1 MRCYSTTPPPQGQ
14 YLGAGILLR
23 AQLCSEWL
31 WGCRA
36 MAESNA
42 VHTRRPT
49 MRRATAAAAERI
61 YREKFG
67 AADGSVPATFEA
79 SNAIAVCAVKHI
91 VMTADG
97 LQWQRGC
104 RR

>member
-1 MRCYSTTPPPQGQ
+1 MREALAIQPGTESS
-14 YLGAGILLR
+14 L
-23 AQLCSEWL
+23 
-31 WGCRA
+31 GCRA

-79 SNAIAVCAVKHI
+79 RIAFGVCTI
-91 VMTADG
+91 TAASALESAMC
-97 LQWQRGC
+97 LQEV
-104 RR
+104 